1 MEERRGDPGAEA
13 ELAELALLGVARVGH
28 VLAIDRLAGAKDL
41 VEQCLA
47 DRLARA
53 AGEDHLGADS
63 RHRQHLR
70 GSRLFED
77 DRHPVER
84 DEAAQL
90 ADERLESLV
99 EIERRVEGA
108 CAACRRLE
116 DVRTAAQLVTEQFGL
131 CDLRLRGRRLLP
143 QPVDEPAHD
152 HPGQGQQTPWE
163 DDVVRLVAVG
173 RIVESRLPPPFGEG
187 EERRDR
193 ERHQQAAADPV
204 ADGRFD
210 QQNEE
215 ELVEHVV
222 AMKGIGALAGRHDC
236 ERTAEAREA
245 QHRRDPADVGL
256 EGLAVAGLLQR
267 YVGEIDDAISTRC
280 LS

>member
-1 MEERRGDPGAEA
+1 VEERRGDPGAEA
-13 ELAELALLGVARVGH
+13 ELAELALLGVARLGH
-28 VLAIDRLAGAKDL
+28 VLAVDRLASAKDL
-41 VEQCLA
+41 VEQRLA
-47 DRLARA
+47 HGLARA
-53 AGEDHLGADS
+53 AGEDHLCADS
-63 RHRQHLR
+63 RHRQHLS

-99 EIERRVEGA
+99 EIERRTEGT

-116 DVRTAAQLVTEQFGL
+116 DVGTAAQLVTEQFGL
-131 CDLRLRGRRLLP
+131 YDLRLRGRRLVA
-143 QPVDEPAHD
+143 QPVDKPAHD

-173 RIVESRLPPPFGEG
+173 RIVESRLTPPFGEG
-187 EERRDR
+187 EERGDR
-193 ERHQQAAADPV
+193 ERHQQPAADPV

-215 ELVEHVV
+215 ELVDRRADLVLVDEDEGRDDDGVDVNPSRPISRGARAKPSQRLSRKKPTPTTASRPVV
-222 AMKGIGALAGRHDC
+222 AQ
-236 ERTAEAREA
+236 A
-245 QHRRDPADVGL
+245 QP
-256 EGLAVAGLLQR
+256 
-267 YVGEIDDAISTRC
+267 S
-280 LS
+280 